1 MAAADAHRSE
11 TDTGGPRRGSPAIC
25 QSHSLQRR
33 VLDDLQHAPYVG
45 GVPRSNTVTID
56 AHAAA
61 TLRYIRAS
69 MERAG
74 SLAVPGFA
82 GVVMGLIGL
91 GAACL
96 AAMTTLRTHARLVW
110 LAAAPL
116 AALCGAIVMARQ
128 FALQGSVWGATVRK
142 LLLCLLPSLF
152 AGGIITAVHWQAGNL
167 HAIPGTWLLLYG
179 CALISAS
186 APTARIVAVLGALF
200 VLLGLA
206 ALLLPDRLQ

>member
-1 MAAADAHRSE
+1 
-11 TDTGGPRRGSPAIC
+11 
-25 QSHSLQRR
+25 
-33 VLDDLQHAPYVG
+33 
-45 GVPRSNTVTID
+45 VPRSNTVTID

-74 SLAVPGFA
+74 SVAVPGFA

-91 GAACL
+91 GAAV
-96 AAMTTLRTHARLVW
+96 AASMTTLRAHALLVW
-110 LAAAPL
+110 LAAAPV
-116 AALCGAIVMARQ
+116 AALGGAIVMARQ
-128 FALQGSVWGATVRK
+128 FALQGSVWGAPVRK

-152 AGGIITAVHWQAGNL
+152 AGAIITAVHWQAGNL

-179 CALISAS
+179 CALICAS

-206 ALLLPDRLQ
+206 TLLLPDRWHNLALAAGFGGLHLTFGVLIARERHGNQS